1 VNLSYFQK
9 KMKNN
14 FFIELKKKIKPYFE
28 KHGGHD
34 FAHTERVYRNAIKI
48 SKGENIDL
56 DVVKAAALLHDIA
69 REMEDIGKIKCHAE
83 EGAKIAK
90 RILRE
95 INFPEEKIEKVVHA
109 IKVHRHSKNKKAETK
124 EAKIIQDADRL
135 DALGA
140 VCIARVFSYGAKK
153 GRLIYDPKI
162 KPKQKYE
169 GDSETSIN
177 HFYEK
182 IFKIKPETFKT
193 KKARSMAEKRYKFVK
208 NFVNQFIKEWEGR
221 D

>member
-1 VNLSYFQK
+1 
-9 KMKNN
+9 MKNN
-14 FFIELKKKIKPYFE
+14 FFIELKKKIQPYFE

-34 FAHTERVYRNAIKI
+34 FSHTERVYENAIKI

-69 REMEDIGKIKCHAE
+69 REMEDTEKIKCHAK

-90 RILRE
+90 KILRDAG
-95 INFPEEKIEKVVHA
+95 FPKEKTEKVIHA
-109 IKVHRHSKNKKAETK
+109 IEAHRYSKNKKAETK
-124 EAKIIQDADRL
+124 EAKVIQDADRL
-135 DALGA
+135 EALGA
-140 VCIARVFSYGAKK
+140 ICIGRIFRYGAKK
-153 GRLIYDPKI
+153 GRPLYDPKI
-162 KPKQKYE
+162 KPNKVYKS
-169 GDSETSIN
+169 DAATSVN

-182 IFKIKPETFKT
+182 ILKIKPKTFKT
-193 KKARSMAEKRYKFVK
+193 KKARKIAEKRYRFVK